1 MKNTEPEVR
10 QLGEFLNSFNEESDR
25 GAALVAAS
33 MLDDRL
39 HEILM
44 AFLAEVPIKENLL
57 SGFNAP
63 LGTFAA
69 RTSVAL
75 ALGLIQNNEYE
86 EITIIRKIRNEYG
99 HDWKPVSFETGVVAE
114 LCKKLPWSGPKEFET
129 RSNLRSRFNSVVC
142 MLLTDLLWR
151 VRLVEKEK
159 RTTKEWPHKARI
171 S

>member
-1 MKNTEPEVR
+1 MMKDMEPEVR
-10 QLGEFLNSFNEESDR
+10 QLGDFLTSFNEESDR

-39 HEILM
+39 HEILI
-44 AFLAEVPIKENLL
+44 AFLAEVPIKKNLL

-69 RTSVAL
+69 RTSAAL
-75 ALGLIQNNEYE
+75 ALGLIQHNEYE
-86 EITIIRKIRNEYG
+86 EIAIIRKIRNEYG
-99 HDWKPVSFETGVVAE
+99 HDWKPVSFETGIVAE
-114 LCKKLPWSGPKEFET
+114 LCKKLPWCGPNEFET
-129 RSNLRSRFNSVVC
+129 RSSLRSRFNFVVC

-159 RTTKEWPHKARI
+159 RITKEWPHKAR
-171 S
+171 